1 MDFGDL
7 SSDKHLRRE
16 RDEAR
21 LLRKSRWWQT
31 LITKA
36 TCYYCSKSLDKSEVT
51 MDHVVPIA
59 QGGRSTPGNIVPACK
74 PCNNQKRDLTA
85 AAWLLYL
92 EQARQQ

>member
-1 MDFGDL
+1 
-7 SSDKHLRRE
+7 
-16 RDEAR
+16 
-21 LLRKSRWWQT
+21 
-31 LITKA
+31 
-36 TCYYCSKSLDKSEVT
+36 